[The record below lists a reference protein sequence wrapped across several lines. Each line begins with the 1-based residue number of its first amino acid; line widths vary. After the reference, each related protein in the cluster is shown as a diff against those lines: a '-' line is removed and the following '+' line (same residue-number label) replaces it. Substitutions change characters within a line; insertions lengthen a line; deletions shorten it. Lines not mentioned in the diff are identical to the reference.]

1 MTPINAHPRAPT
13 DQTGTHWRH
22 TSSYHG
28 PWLNLPPEVLESLAF
43 SNFWSP
49 RPRPIDPAV
58 FFDLVKIRRLI
69 DDATSLAV
77 RAANGTTSAG
87 LHTSL
92 GAANG
97 ILNGT
102 DAEILGIGSARG
114 GGGGHHAKLSRERR
128 HRMREH
134 ATQKLSHAYQL
145 DEIAASVA
153 TMQAASAIED
163 VAKHVLQRNG
173 EDADAQYVHF
183 FHEKVPSL
191 AMPQNTTLDPLNDVI
206 RQKPTEASPYR
217 TRAVA
222 WVFKDDFLYRALIA
236 TKKIKPDPAQHRLAL
251 QLQKLYFRLKDYSPE
266 IEYRYR
272 LEKIGRR
279 HRRPNPTTTTT
290 ADPGNNDGAEQRG
303 RSPSPT
309 TDRGI
314 LSALLPFSKSPSSTL
329 ALIRT
334 TPLHNSALSIDS
346 PQGMLL
352 YGEVGRGKSMLLD
365 LLYDSLP
372 SRKKRRWHFNTFM
385 LDLFRRI
392 EMARLERIEDEGF
405 AGFRQSL
412 FGGKSGDQNE
422 HVVLSLAKE
431 TISESPI
438 LFLDEFQMPDR
449 TASKLINSFFTAFF
463 HLGGVLVAS
472 SNRMPEELSKAAGIE
487 FGGRHHKMG
496 GMGFGGGFWGLGWGL
511 SRSSEGERAA
521 KTDFGLF
528 LEVLKARCEVWEM
541 EGEKDWRREEDHD
554 NLELATT
561 DAMEDHEMPTVEKPL
576 LSTSTSAE
584 GAVATQLPQESA
596 ADSPPHYHIK
606 IPSTEEPESSSAL
619 SQFESDI
626 HALNPS
632 KTWHPTTL
640 TVYARPLRLETTYN
654 KILKASFSDL
664 CATYLGPADYVTLC
678 STFHTLIITDVPVLT
693 LAQKNEARRFI
704 TLLDALYE
712 TSSWSSDF
720 DDSELDTDSITS
732 ESFSEIYQDSI
743 APFRPNVSSYTESSS
758 NKYEEGV
765 SVMPSP
771 SFTPSLRNPTLR
783 SVLADEDADFG
794 PTYGNG
800 RGHGISNSSTAS
812 RFGEDTSGV
821 VSGPDFTSTSALTG
835 EDERFAYK
843 RARSRLWEMCGRRW
857 WDERLPRKNA
867 AAESEKFQNLDD
879 DDQDGYMRWWRPV
892 ARDGRFWERFEDNN
906 DENKINEAAYG
917 DEEAD
922 AQSESTTRGIF
933 SSSSTFE
940 DIYPQSKGSSG
951 SDPFSTSSSSSPYRN
966 RTQESP
972 PKFAGYHAWGMMKWG
987 NKAGDWGKGVDADRI
1002 KKRGINKDNLNDKNN
1017 YKNSSSK

>member
-1 MTPINAHPRAPT
+1 MP
-13 DQTGTHWRH
+13 
-22 TSSYHG
+22 
-28 PWLNLPPEVLESLAF
+28 
-43 SNFWSP
+43 P
-49 RPRPIDPAV
+49 RPNLSLSITNP
-58 FFDLVKIRRLI
+58 LV
-69 DDATSLAV
+69 
-77 RAANGTTSAG
+77 
-87 LHTSL
+87 
-92 GAANG
+92 
-97 ILNGT
+97 
-102 DAEILGIGSARG
+102 
-114 GGGGHHAKLSRERR
+114 
-128 HRMREH
+128 
-134 ATQKLSHAYQL
+134 
-145 DEIAASVA
+145 
-153 TMQAASAIED
+153 
-163 VAKHVLQRNG
+163 
-173 EDADAQYVHF
+173 
-183 FHEKVPSL
+183 
-191 AMPQNTTLDPLNDVI
+191 
-206 RQKPTEASPYR
+206 
-217 TRAVA
+217 
-222 WVFKDDFLYRALIA
+222 LYRALIA

-584 GAVATQLPQESA
+584 CAVATQLPQESA

-712 TSSWSSDF
+712 SKCRLVIEAAAPPDKLFFPETNKRTLRRTAAAVAGTLDSGPGVEVSTTNGQDRPASSWSSDF

-857 WDERLPRKNA
+857 WDQRLPETRTKA
-867 AAESEKFQNLDD
+867 ATATGSEKLLDLDEDEDEDEDED
-879 DDQDGYMRWWRPV
+879 DYMRWWRPV

-906 DENKINEAAYG
+906 DENKSNEAAYG
-917 DEEAD
+917 DAEAD

-933 SSSSTFE
+933 SSTSTFE
-940 DIYPQSKGSSG
+940 DSYTQSKGSSG
-951 SDPFSTSSSSSPYRN
+951 SDPFSTSNSSSPYRN

-1002 KKRGINKDNLNDKNN
+1002 KKRGINNDNLNDKNN

>member
-1 MTPINAHPRAPT
+1 MP
-13 DQTGTHWRH
+13 
-22 TSSYHG
+22 
-28 PWLNLPPEVLESLAF
+28 
-43 SNFWSP
+43 P
-49 RPRPIDPAV
+49 RPRPP
-58 FFDLVKIRRLI
+58 
-69 DDATSLAV
+69 
-77 RAANGTTSAG
+77 
-87 LHTSL
+87 
-92 GAANG
+92 
-97 ILNGT
+97 
-102 DAEILGIGSARG
+102 
-114 GGGGHHAKLSRERR
+114 
-128 HRMREH
+128 
-134 ATQKLSHAYQL
+134 
-145 DEIAASVA
+145 
-153 TMQAASAIED
+153 
-163 VAKHVLQRNG
+163 
-173 EDADAQYVHF
+173 
-183 FHEKVPSL
+183 
-191 AMPQNTTLDPLNDVI
+191 PQNLSLSITNPLV
-206 RQKPTEASPYR
+206 
-217 TRAVA
+217 
-222 WVFKDDFLYRALIA
+222 LYRALIA

-279 HRRPNPTTTTT
+279 HRGPNPTTTKATT

-303 RSPSPT
+303 RSQSPT

-314 LSALLPFSKSPSSTL
+314 LSSLLPFSKSPSSTL

-352 YGEVGRGKSMLLD
+352 YGEVGRD
-365 LLYDSLP
+365 LLYTSLP

-392 EMARLERIEDEGF
+392 EMARRERIEDEEF

-412 FGGKSGDQNE
+412 FGGRSGDHNE

-449 TASKLINSFFTAFF
+449 TASKLINGFFTAFF

-541 EGEKDWRREEDHD
+541 EGEKDWRREEDQD

-584 GAVATQLPQESA
+584 GAVATHVPQESA

-632 KTWHPTTL
+632 GTWHPTTL

-712 TSSWSSDF
+712 SKCRLVIEAAAPPDKLFFPETNKKTLRRTAAAPGTLGAGPGVGVSTASADRHGHDREGPTTSSPWSSDNDHGF
-720 DDSELDTDSITS
+720 DSSDLESDSITS

-758 NKYEEGV
+758 NKYEEGA
-765 SVMPSP
+765 SVMPPP

-800 RGHGISNSSTAS
+800 RGHGISNSSTANS
-812 RFGEDTSGV
+812 RFGQSPSADFR
-821 VSGPDFTSTSALTG
+821 PDFTSTSALTG

-857 WDERLPRKNA
+857 WDERLPETRTKA
-867 AAESEKFQNLDD
+867 ATAAESEKFQNLDD

-892 ARDGRFWERFEDNN
+892 ARHGRFWERFDDNN
-906 DENKINEAAYG
+906 DENKSNEAAYG

-922 AQSESTTRGIF
+922 ARSESTTRGIF
-933 SSSSTFE
+933 SSTSTFE
-940 DIYPQSKGSSG
+940 DSYPQSKGSSG

-972 PKFAGYHAWGMMKWG
+972 PTFAGYHAWGMMKWG

-1002 KKRGINKDNLNDKNN
+1002 KKRGINNDNWNDENN
-1017 YKNSSSK
+1017 YKNSSSQ